1 MRKIRPIQA
10 WIKIMKKT
18 MKNQNN
24 NFYSHLNLEYKTV
37 VIKRVFDQ

>member
-1 MRKIRPIQA
+1 MRKIRPIQR
-10 WIKIMKKT
+10 WIKIIKKSI
-18 MKNQNN
+18 KKKNN